1 MAPTRPAATATAP
14 GALQDR
20 YGRIATDLRI
30 SVTDRCD
37 LRCTYC
43 MPAEGLDWLPSDQL
57 LSFDEIERLAS
68 LFVTMGVRTVR
79 LTGGEPLLRPRL
91 AALVARLAAL
101 GLDDLALTTNG
112 TKLAAHAAALRAS
125 GLDRINVSLDSLSH
139 HALAGITRRDVL
151 DRVLEGIEAAR
162 RVGLSPVK
170 VNCVVVA
177 GRNDGEIPD
186 FVDFARR
193 TGCIVR
199 FIEPMPI
206 GAGGQWRPDQ
216 VLTAAQVL
224 DRVRELHE
232 LVGVTRGSAPAT
244 TFRFADGAPGGVGVI
259 GSVSDP
265 FCGDCDRLRL
275 TCDGQLRTCLF
286 AHAETDLRGP
296 MRDGATDDEL
306 IGLVRAAVLDKGP
319 GHAIGQAGFEQ
330 PVRVMSRIGG

>member
-1 MAPTRPAATATAP
+1 MAPTTAAR
-14 GALQDR
+14 GALADR
-20 YGRIATDLRI
+20 HGRIATDLRI

-43 MPAEGLDWLPSDQL
+43 MPAEGLDWLPSDEQ

-91 AALVARLAAL
+91 AQLVGRLASL

-112 TKLAAHAAALRAS
+112 TKLAAHAAQLRAS
-125 GLDRINVSLDSLSH
+125 GLDRVNVSLDSLSQH
-139 HALAGITRRDVL
+139 GLTRITRRDVL
-151 DRVLEGIEAAR
+151 DRVLEGIEVAS

-170 VNCVVVA
+170 VNCVVMA
-177 GRNDGEIPD
+177 GSNDHEIPD
-186 FVDFARR
+186 FVELARR

-206 GAGGQWRPDQ
+206 GAGGHWRDEQ

-224 DRVRELHE
+224 AAVRARHE
-232 LVGVTRGSAPAT
+232 LVAERRGSAPAT
-244 TFRFADGAPGGVGVI
+244 TFRFADGAPGGIGVI
-259 GSVSDP
+259 GSVSEP
-265 FCGDCDRLRL
+265 FCSTCDRLRL
-275 TCDGQLRTCLF
+275 TSDGQLRTCLF
-286 AHAETDLRGP
+286 AHSETDLRGP

-306 IGLVRAAVLDKGP
+306 IELVRAAVLDKGP